1 MWAAQYLKFREP
13 RHWLTSGGLG
23 TMGYGL
29 PAAIGASVGSA
40 REFEGKKPVWLID
53 GDGSFQMTSEE
64 LAAAFL
70 DHAPV
75 KIAILNN
82 SVYGMV
88 RQWQTLF
95 YEHHYSQTNL
105 LDGEAHGADGAA
117 ALADGDAPL
126 EVPDFIK
133 LAEAY
138 GCVGIRA
145 FTEEEAIAAIEKANQ
160 INDRPVL
167 IDFRVW
173 KDAMV
178 WPMVAAGAP
187 NDEVTYKPGI
197 KPLAGGTPAP
207 GTGPDEHATG
217 VFEHETAAATASEH

>member
-1 MWAAQYLKFREP
+1 
-13 RHWLTSGGLG
+13 
-23 TMGYGL
+23 MGYGL

-126 EVPDFIK
+126 EV
-133 LAEAY
+133 
-138 GCVGIRA
+138 
-145 FTEEEAIAAIEKANQ
+145 
-160 INDRPVL
+160 L
-167 IDFRVW
+167 ISSS
-173 KDAMV
+173 
-178 WPMVAAGAP
+178 WP
-187 NDEVTYKPGI
+187 K
-197 KPLAGGTPAP
+197 
-207 GTGPDEHATG
+207 H
-217 VFEHETAAATASEH
+217 TAAWVSARSPRKRRLPPSKRRTRSTTARC